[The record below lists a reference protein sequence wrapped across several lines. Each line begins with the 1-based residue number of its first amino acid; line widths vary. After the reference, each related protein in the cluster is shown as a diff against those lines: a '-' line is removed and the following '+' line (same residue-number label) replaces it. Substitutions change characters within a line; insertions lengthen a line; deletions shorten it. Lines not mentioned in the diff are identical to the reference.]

1 MAVRVFSGEWHGPC
15 INQPNSPATVPAN
28 AASQD
33 GAAAGIG
40 VGLLVGARVPGL
52 ESTDCPQGFAYM
64 LNAQADTK
72 ATSTAESKPDQRAK
86 EQGRANTAAAA
97 SAVAGTPNGKP
108 AKNTTTHPAKPP
120 APVKSVKKR
129 KKKNAGRA
137 RIDGERKRGRKPY
150 PIVTFTDVLPLAEGI
165 FTHSPTQPVKRA
177 TLLGL
182 LGKDA
187 NTDSSRLLIINSG
200 KYGLTSGGKD
210 AEFVSLTPRGLLAV
224 NTKTS
229 RADRL
234 KARFELAI
242 GDVEAFKL
250 LYEKR
255 KGNNMPAPAILHDD
269 LQDLDSGDRKSCAD
283 VFTSNVKFLGML
295 VPRDGAEYLMTLEEW
310 LGSNPASAATTVT
323 AVTVPSTD
331 GTAAALDGTTVDYD
345 KVCFIVSVIKDA
357 NSPERTHADAI
368 LNQYIEKSLDG
379 TGLKAVRADKIGEPG
394 MISRQII
401 EYVIK
406 SKLVVVDLSF
416 HNPNVFYELALRHV
430 TGKPTVQVTRKL
442 DPLPFDVGNAR
453 TILIDTSD
461 GYTMVRDIDTIRSLI
476 ATAIRSALANG
487 ESRDNPIL
495 TYCPNAK
502 FIVDVQ

>member
-1 MAVRVFSGEWHGPC
+1 
-15 INQPNSPATVPAN
+15 
-28 AASQD
+28 
-33 GAAAGIG
+33 
-40 VGLLVGARVPGL
+40 
-52 ESTDCPQGFAYM
+52 M

-72 ATSTAESKPDQRAK
+72 AASTAESKPDQRAK
-86 EQGRANTAAAA
+86 EQGKANTAAAA
-97 SAVAGTPNGKP
+97 TAAAGSLNGKASKGATP
-108 AKNTTTHPAKPP
+108 STGSASAKTKAALKAKGKARGGP
-120 APVKSVKKR
+120 
-129 KKKNAGRA
+129 RA
-137 RIDGERKRGRKPY
+137 NGARKRGRKPY
-150 PIVTFTDVLPLAEGI
+150 PVVAFADVLPLAEGI
-165 FTHSPTQPVKRA
+165 MKHAGGQPVKRT
-177 TLLGL
+177 TLLE
-182 LGKDA
+182 
-187 NTDSSRLLIINSG
+187 TMRLPETSLTTRNLITNSN
-200 KYGLTSGGKD
+200 KYGVTEGNHS
-210 AEFVSLTPRGLLAV
+210 AEILKTTPKGATAV
-224 NTKTS
+224 DPK
-229 RADRL
+229 AKPVDRS
-234 KARFELAI
+234 KARFDIAV
-242 GDVEAFKL
+242 GDVEEFNV
-250 LYEKR
+250 LYEKC
-255 KGNNMPAPAILHDD
+255 KGNALSAPRVLHDVLTGVD
-269 LQDLDSGDRKSCAD
+269 EGDRQACVD

-295 VPRDGAEYLMTLEEW
+295 MPRDGAEYLMTLEEW
-310 LGSNPASAATTVT
+310 LGSKPASAATTVT

-331 GTAAALDGTTVDYD
+331 GTAAALDGTSVDYD

-379 TGLKAVRADKIGEPG
+379 TGLKAVRADKIGDPG

-453 TILIDTSD
+453 TIPIDTSD
-461 GYTMVRDIDTIRSLI
+461 GYTMVREIDTIRSLI

-502 FIVDVQ
+502 FIVDGQ